1 MSHPRCNI
9 ICEFQAILATNGQ
22 AFHISMVSYQ
32 DHLLQ
37 SSSPSPSIKKNIP
50 KRYNSTDQV
59 LDLFSK
65 NHQFKSHKS
74 QSH

>member
-37 SSSPSPSIKKNIP
+37 SSPPPSSFIKK
-50 KRYNSTDQV
+50 KT
-59 LDLFSK
+59 
-65 NHQFKSHKS
+65 
-74 QSH
+74 